1 MTPSQN
7 RGPRIIS
14 DLLALQHWL
23 AGRSEEHCVITVGE
37 PATPNTEPK
46 TALGIVDAIR
56 LLSGEESQVARSVS
70 ATIADTLLL
79 CDAPSAPI
87 LAVLGLLNAGKS
99 SLVSTFLNE
108 SNRARVLIGSS
119 NQQGTHRFVLWL
131 PECWRSIAL
140 IWDSIQARLNAVFN
154 APLELLDPDPERSRE
169 QYNAID
175 TREVKLA
182 DGTVKKFLA
191 MESPLVGFDS
201 TLDRWGIALMD
212 CPDIQTG
219 LLPTNDMSVTRDRLA
234 EFVESVAEK
243 RLELLAK
250 VSPFCSAF
258 VIVLPA
264 NAMHDEKVSK
274 LIHLLKERMPGTPQI
289 AAVNRVPRRYRTEEI
304 QSEIAKL
311 YGTEDL
317 SRVYMAYSFEG
328 PLDRHRIPSPPNAWN
343 ESSHSNATNGNTLPL
358 FFRIDQTPVCQPPQS
373 VPDQDW
379 LLSIGSQLDKSQL
392 LDGSIDSHLS
402 RIQSD
407 MHEVL
412 SIIAQK
418 SQEWI
423 RRRGIMRQSLA
434 QACLEF
440 SRDPNPPYDLR
451 LQASKQIVAQIS
463 QSLERT
469 APWWATPG
477 RWVAR
482 IGEYGKEQVS
492 NVSQW
497 LRFPEWISGKTENLV
512 QYIRGRWTSGDD
524 AKIVTAELF
533 LKALARI
540 DRPGFWSLDVDTTDN
555 SGQHKTNLLSSIQH
569 GIDRFQKESEISLDP
584 KELDLYTAK
593 LWSGMPWKRRLIT
606 GLAPAAVLFAPLVA
620 VIALPIDFGGSSVLV
635 FASLKELL
643 GAGLAGLGIALLSGD
658 SMPRIAESEAAWQ
671 QYGDLVAVLCDELGM
686 ERPTDAEPVE
696 VDFDSKKR
704 SVPISSIKS
713 PDGNS
718 TSSSSTDGSMHTHPS
733 VQLNQNAMRQVQ
745 TLINSLRNPA

>member
-1 MTPSQN
+1 MKRSSSTEWKDK
-7 RGPRIIS
+7 
-14 DLLALQHWL
+14 DLLSLQQSL
-23 AGRSEEHCVITVGE
+23 AGSSLEHCVITLGE
-37 PATPNTEPK
+37 NPIRNSDSK
-46 TALGIVDAIR
+46 SALGIVDAIR
-56 LLSGEESQVARSVS
+56 FLGGEESRVADSVS
-70 ATIADTLLL
+70 AAIADTLLL

-99 SLVSTFLNE
+99 SLVSTFLNQ

-140 IWDSIQARLNAVFN
+140 IWDSIQARLNAVFD

-175 TREVKLA
+175 QRETKRA
-182 DGTVKKFLA
+182 DGTVKKYLA
-191 MESPLVGFDS
+191 MESPLIGFDS

-219 LLPTNDMSVTRDRLA
+219 LLPTNDMSITRDRLA
-234 EFVESVAEK
+234 EFVESVAQK

-264 NAMHDEKVSK
+264 NAMHDEKVSR

-304 QSEIAKL
+304 QAEISKL
-311 YGTEDL
+311 YGTADL

-328 PLDRHRIPSPPNAWN
+328 PLDRERIPMLPSSWTAA
-343 ESSHSNATNGNTLPL
+343 SHSNGSDGTSLPL
-358 FFRIDQTPVCQPPQS
+358 FFRIDQTPACQPPQS
-373 VPDQDW
+373 VPDEAW
-379 LLSIGSQLDKSQL
+379 LLNIGSQLDKSQL

-407 MHEVL
+407 LHEAL
-412 SIIAQK
+412 NFITK
-418 SQEWI
+418 KTEEL
-423 RRRGIMRQSLA
+423 RRRRDVMRQSLA

-440 SRDPNPPYDLR
+440 SRDPSPPYDLR

-482 IGEYGKEQVS
+482 IGEFGKEQVS
-492 NVSQW
+492 QVSQW
-497 LRFPEWISGKTENLV
+497 LRFPEWITGKTESLV

-533 LKALARI
+533 LKALERM
-540 DRPGFWSLDVDTTDN
+540 DRAGYWELDSDQGVN
-555 SGQHKTNLLSSIQH
+555 AKQHRETLLGAIQN
-569 GIDRFQKESEISLDP
+569 GIDRFQKESEISLDTQD
-584 KELDLYTAK
+584 LDLYTAK

-620 VIALPIDFGGSSVLV
+620 VIALPVDFGGSSVLV

-686 ERPTDAEPVE
+686 DRPSEVEPID

-704 SVPISSIKS
+704 RVPISSI
-713 PDGNS
+713 PRGGR
-718 TSSSSTDGSMHTHPS
+718 SSTTHMISQAAANGTQS
-733 VQLNQNAMRQVQ
+733 VHLNQGAIRKIQS
-745 TLINSLRNPA
+745 LINSLRNPA

>member
-23 AGRSEEHCVITVGE
+23 AGSSEEHCII
-37 PATPNTEPK
+37 
-46 TALGIVDAIR
+46 ALGQPAVPNSASKTSFGIIDAIR
-56 LLSGEESQVARSVS
+56 LLDSDKSHVVESLSTTVAD
-70 ATIADTLLL
+70 ALLL
-79 CDAPSAPI
+79 CEAPSAPI

-108 SNRARVLIGSS
+108 SNRARVLVGSS

-154 APLELLDPDPERSRE
+154 APLELLDLDPERSRE

-175 TREVKLA
+175 QRELKLS
-182 DGTVKKFLA
+182 DGTVRRYSA

-201 TLDRWGIALMD
+201 SLDRWGIALMD

-219 LLPTNDMSVTRDRLA
+219 LLPTNDISITRDRLA
-234 EFVESVAEK
+234 EFVESVAQK

-289 AAVNRVPRRYRTEEI
+289 AAVNRVPRRYRTDEI
-304 QSEIAKL
+304 QSEIANL

-328 PLDRHRIPSPPNAWN
+328 PLDRERIPAPPTTW
-343 ESSHSNATNGNTLPL
+343 NATGDSKFAGAESLPL
-358 FFRIDQTPVCQPPQS
+358 FFRIDQTPVCQPPQT

-379 LLSIGSQLDKSQL
+379 LLNIGSQLDKSQL
-392 LDGSIDSHLS
+392 LDGSIDSHLT

-407 MHEVL
+407 LHEVVRDI
-412 SIIAQK
+412 SQK
-418 SQEWI
+418 CEERARQ
-423 RRRGIMRQSLA
+423 RGMMRQSLA
-434 QACLEF
+434 QACLDF
-440 SRDPNPPYDLR
+440 SRDPNPPYELR
-451 LQASKQIVAQIS
+451 LQASKQIVAQVS

-540 DRPGFWSLDVDTTDN
+540 DRPGYWALDDDSTEN
-555 SGQHKTNLLSSIQH
+555 AAQHKTALLSSIQH
-569 GIDRFQKESEISLDP
+569 GIDRFQKESEISLDA

-593 LWSGMPWKRRLIT
+593 LWNGMPWKRRLIT

-620 VIALPIDFGGSSVLV
+620 VIALPFDFGGSSVLV

-671 QYGDLVAVLCDELGM
+671 QYGDLVAVLCDELGI
-686 ERPTDAEPVE
+686 ERPTDVDPLVVE
-696 VDFDSKKR
+696 FDSKKR
-704 SVPISSIKS
+704 KVPISSITS
-713 PDGNS
+713 LGRS
-718 TSSSSTDGSMHTHPS
+718 SASSSNADISVQTPPS
-733 VQLNQNAMRQVQ
+733 VQLNQDAMSKVQ
-745 TLINSLRNPA
+745 ALINSLRNST

>member
-1 MTPSQN
+1 
-7 RGPRIIS
+7 
-14 DLLALQHWL
+14 
-23 AGRSEEHCVITVGE
+23 
-37 PATPNTEPK
+37 
-46 TALGIVDAIR
+46 
-56 LLSGEESQVARSVS
+56 
-70 ATIADTLLL
+70 
-79 CDAPSAPI
+79 
-87 LAVLGLLNAGKS
+87 
-99 SLVSTFLNE
+99 
-108 SNRARVLIGSS
+108 
-119 NQQGTHRFVLWL
+119 
-131 PECWRSIAL
+131 
-140 IWDSIQARLNAVFN
+140 
-154 APLELLDPDPERSRE
+154 
-169 QYNAID
+169 
-175 TREVKLA
+175 
-182 DGTVKKFLA
+182 
-191 MESPLVGFDS
+191 
-201 TLDRWGIALMD
+201 
-212 CPDIQTG
+212 
-219 LLPTNDMSVTRDRLA
+219 
-234 EFVESVAEK
+234 
-243 RLELLAK
+243 
-250 VSPFCSAF
+250 
-258 VIVLPA
+258 
-264 NAMHDEKVSK
+264 
-274 LIHLLKERMPGTPQI
+274 
-289 AAVNRVPRRYRTEEI
+289 
-304 QSEIAKL
+304 
-311 YGTEDL
+311 
-317 SRVYMAYSFEG
+317 MAYSFEG

>member
-1 MTPSQN
+1 
-7 RGPRIIS
+7 
-14 DLLALQHWL
+14 
-23 AGRSEEHCVITVGE
+23 
-37 PATPNTEPK
+37 
-46 TALGIVDAIR
+46 
-56 LLSGEESQVARSVS
+56 
-70 ATIADTLLL
+70 
-79 CDAPSAPI
+79 
-87 LAVLGLLNAGKS
+87 
-99 SLVSTFLNE
+99 
-108 SNRARVLIGSS
+108 
-119 NQQGTHRFVLWL
+119 
-131 PECWRSIAL
+131 
-140 IWDSIQARLNAVFN
+140 
-154 APLELLDPDPERSRE
+154 
-169 QYNAID
+169 
-175 TREVKLA
+175 
-182 DGTVKKFLA
+182 
-191 MESPLVGFDS
+191 
-201 TLDRWGIALMD
+201 
-212 CPDIQTG
+212 
-219 LLPTNDMSVTRDRLA
+219 
-234 EFVESVAEK
+234 
-243 RLELLAK
+243 
-250 VSPFCSAF
+250 
-258 VIVLPA
+258 
-264 NAMHDEKVSK
+264 
-274 LIHLLKERMPGTPQI
+274 
-289 AAVNRVPRRYRTEEI
+289 
-304 QSEIAKL
+304 
-311 YGTEDL
+311 
-317 SRVYMAYSFEG
+317 
-328 PLDRHRIPSPPNAWN
+328 
-343 ESSHSNATNGNTLPL
+343 
-358 FFRIDQTPVCQPPQS
+358 
-373 VPDQDW
+373 
-379 LLSIGSQLDKSQL
+379 
-392 LDGSIDSHLS
+392 
-402 RIQSD
+402 
-407 MHEVL
+407 
-412 SIIAQK
+412 
-418 SQEWI
+418 
-423 RRRGIMRQSLA
+423 MRQSLA

-540 DRPGFWSLDVDTTDN
+540 DRPGYWSLDVDTTDN

-584 KELDLYTAK
+584 QELDLYTAK

-686 ERPTDAEPVE
+686 ERPTGAEPVE

-713 PDGNS
+713 PSGKS
-718 TSSSSTDGSMHTHPS
+718 TSSSSTDGSMHTHPL